1 VKNWRGFCLS
11 ALANE
16 TSWSPSVSGSVLL
29 EYTSKVSWDL
39 KWTVLNQQMA
49 VFVDLKAEIMW
60 DAKLS
65 LVKVDVSAKNIL
77 IAEVMNYCLL

>member
-1 VKNWRGFCLS
+1 
-11 ALANE
+11 
-16 TSWSPSVSGSVLL
+16 
-29 EYTSKVSWDL
+29 
-39 KWTVLNQQMA
+39 MA